1 MIKTDIIIN
10 ITNDMALVLTPY
22 QLEKLKETL
31 ENNLKKVEI
40 NILTDEKEK
49 QQIKETPE
57 RGTEGERHG
66 QTAAA

>member
-10 ITNDMALVLTPY
+10 ITNDMALVLTQY

-40 NILTDEKEK
+40 NILNIQEVRRMLFMRKFD
-49 QQIKETPE
+49 IW
-57 RGTEGERHG
+57 
-66 QTAAA
+66 